1 MSIVKSSFAIPYHAL
16 SRVYT
21 VADSML
27 LMLPM
32 EITYW
37 IWTL

>member
-27 LMLPM
+27 LM